1 MRCSTKSQH
10 WPYENSNLR
19 KKCPF
24 GCLGKKCRAVIRFA
38 CVDRFVVSPSQTS
51 PIMLLTNKT
60 ALVFG
65 ATGAIGSATARY
77 LRQQGAQVVLSA
89 RNPDTLL
96 ALSKELDCPFE
107 TVDATDEAAVEF
119 HVAKA
124 VRTHGQIDVCFNA
137 VGPRP
142 AEVGYGKNISSLS
155 VNEFL
160 QTIEIIAGSQFLV
173 SRAVSRYMAR
183 SGAGSIITLSAS
195 LTGQFVPYMSG
206 VSAACGAIEGMTRS
220 LAAELGP
227 QNVRVNC
234 VRSGGMP
241 ETRTIQET
249 LAEIAKTTGIA
260 AAPNSAST
268 TLMKRPVMPAE
279 VAAFVGYLASDRA
292 SAITGQVINV
302 CAGAVVSH

>member
-1 MRCSTKSQH
+1 
-10 WPYENSNLR
+10 
-19 KKCPF
+19 
-24 GCLGKKCRAVIRFA
+24 
-38 CVDRFVVSPSQTS
+38 
-51 PIMLLTNKT
+51 MLLTNKT

-89 RNPDTLL
+89 RTPDALL

-124 VRTHGQIDVCFNA
+124 IRTHGHIDVCFNA

-142 AEVGYGKNISSLS
+142 ADVGYGKNISSLN
-155 VNEFL
+155 VEEYL
-160 QTIEIIAGSQFLV
+160 QTIEIIAGSQFVV
-173 SRAVSRYMAR
+173 SRAVSRYMVRAR
-183 SGAGSIITLSAS
+183 AGSIITLSAS
-195 LTGQFVPYMSG
+195 LSSQFVPYMSG
-206 VSAACGAIEGMTRS
+206 ISAACGAVEGMTRS

-227 QNVRVNC
+227 HNVRVNC
-234 VRSGGMP
+234 VRPGGMR
-241 ETRTIQET
+241 ETRTITET
-249 LAEIAKTTGIA
+249 LAAIAKTTGIA
-260 AAPNSAST
+260 AAPDSPPTN
-268 TLMKRPVMPAE
+268 LMKRPLRPAE